1 MARWDADWH
10 RRLDTELA
18 LLPHQPTEVQ
28 RSVRRALGA
37 DPVAFALIYMRRH
50 IASKETGGVSFSETH
65 YQWATIAE
73 TWRQPV
79 TAPEQNRH
87 AFIAPRNCGKSTWW
101 FLILPMWAAAN
112 GVVRFAAA
120 FASAAAQAEAH
131 LASFKH
137 ELDTNP
143 LLRADFP
150 ELCTPARKV
159 SGGTVA
165 DRSGMLHTTAG
176 FVFAAR
182 GVDSAVLGMKVG
194 DQRPDLL
201 ILDDV
206 EPDEASYSPLLA
218 EKRLG
223 TVVDAIFPLN
233 IYARVAM
240 VGTVTMPGSIIHQ
253 CVKQALG
260 TDPEDWVG
268 DQKIICHYTPAIL
281 TNDDG
286 TERSVWPEK
295 WSLAWLQ
302 SIRHTRQYL
311 KNYAND
317 PMGRDGSYWNVEDF
331 RYGVL
336 TDTEGRP
343 VNVTKVALFVDP
355 IVKDRTKSSD
365 FTGLAVVGWAPATED
380 VPYSR
385 VIIYYARGVRLTGSS
400 LRRHVVQKVLPA
412 FPRIKRLVVET
423 NQGGDLWREVFH
435 DLPGIKVETHTTQDS
450 KETRFARG
458 LDFWQR
464 FRVLHAEKLPALE
477 EQAVS
482 FPKGAYDDV
491 VDAAVAGVLYFLD
504 DRRVRVGTAARSYQ

>member
-1 MARWDADWH
+1 MTVARWDVGWWQ
-10 RRLDTELA
+10 RLDTELA
-18 LLPHQPTEVQ
+18 LLPHRTVDEQ
-28 RSVRRALGA
+28 RAVRRALGR
-37 DPVAFALIYMRRH
+37 DPVAFAYIYMRKH
-50 IASKETGGVSFSETH
+50 IKSKETGGITFSEVH
-65 YQWATIAE
+65 YRWCSIAE
-73 TWRQPV
+73 TWREDV
-79 TAPEQNRH
+79 TGPEQGRH
-87 AFIAPRNCGKSTWW
+87 AFVAPRNCGKSTWW
-101 FLILPMWAAAN
+101 FLILPMWSAAN
-112 GVVRFAAA
+112 QVVRFAAA

-131 LASFKH
+131 LSSFKH
-137 ELDTNP
+137 ELETNA
-143 LLRADFP
+143 LLRSDFP
-150 ELCTPARKV
+150 ELCRPARRQT
-159 SGGTVA
+159 GGTVA
-165 DRSGMLHTTAG
+165 DRSGQLHTAAG

-182 GVDSAVLGMKVG
+182 GVDSAVLGMKVE

-253 CVKQALG
+253 CVRHAIG
-260 TDPEDWVG
+260 TATEDDQWVA
-268 DQKIICHYTPAIL
+268 DQKIRCHYTPAII

-302 SIRHTRQYL
+302 SIRHTRQYA

-317 PMGRDGSYWNVEDF
+317 PMGRDGSYWNMEDF
-331 RYGVL
+331 RYGEL
-336 TDTEGRP
+336 DG
-343 VNVTKVALFVDP
+343 VTKVALFVDP
-355 IVKDRTKSSD
+355 IVKDRTKTSD
-365 FTGLAVVGWAPATED
+365 FAGLAVIGWAPATED

-385 VIIYYARGVRLTGSS
+385 VIIYHAVGVRLTGAS
-400 LRRHVVQKVLPA
+400 LRAHIVQRVLPA
-412 FPRIKRLVVET
+412 WPRIRRLVIET

-435 DLPGIKVETHTTQDS
+435 DLPNVKVETHTSIDS

-464 FRVLHAEKLPALE
+464 FRVLHAKRLPALE

-491 VDAAVAGVLYFLD
+491 IDASVAGVLYFLD
-504 DRRVRVGTAARSYQ
+504 DRRVRVGQRARSYQ

>member
-1 MARWDADWH
+1 VARWDAAWF

-18 LLPHQPTEVQ
+18 LLPH
-28 RSVRRALGA
+28 RSVEEQRAIRRALA
-37 DPVAFALIYMRRH
+37 TDPVAFAMIYMRRH
-50 IASKETGGVSFSETH
+50 IRSKELGTVTFAEVH
-65 YQWATIAE
+65 YEWAQIALS
-73 TWRQPV
+73 WREPV
-79 TAPEQNRH
+79 TAPEQGRH
-87 AFIAPRNCGKSTWW
+87 AFIAPRSCGKSTWW

-112 GVVRFAAA
+112 GVVKFTAA

-137 ELDTNP
+137 ELETNA

-165 DRSGMLHTTAG
+165 DRSGMLHTSSG

-201 ILDDV
+201 VLDDV

-223 TVVDAIFPLN
+223 TVLDAILPLN
-233 IYARVAM
+233 IYARVAL
-240 VGTVTMPGSIIHQ
+240 VGTVTMPGSVIHQ
-253 CVKQALG
+253 CVKQAVG
-260 TDPEDWVG
+260 TDPEPWVAE
-268 DQKIICHYTPAIL
+268 QRIHCHYTPAIL
-281 TNDDG
+281 ANDDG

-295 WSLAWLQ
+295 WSVEWLQ
-302 SIRHTRQYL
+302 SIRHTRQYA

-317 PMGRDGSYWNVEDF
+317 PMGRDGSYWNMEDF
-331 RYGVL
+331 RYGEL
-336 TDTEGRP
+336 DG
-343 VNVTKVALFVDP
+343 VTRLALFIDP
-355 IVKDRTKSSD
+355 IVKDRTKTSD
-365 FTGLAVVGWAPATED
+365 YTGLAVVGWAPATTD

-385 VIIYYARGVRLTGSS
+385 CVVLHAEGVRLTGAL
-400 LRRHVVQKVLPA
+400 LRQHVVRKILPA
-412 FPRIKRLVVET
+412 YPRVRKVVIET

-450 KETRFARG
+450 KETRFARA
-458 LDFWQR
+458 LDFYQR
-464 FRVLHAEKLPALE
+464 FRVLHARRIPVLE

-491 VDAAVAGVLYFLD
+491 IDAACAGVLYFLD
-504 DRRVRVGTAARSYQ
+504 DRRVRVGGRQAAYQ